1 MPTTPGEQ
9 LYERYKDALK
19 RGHVASLRGRL
30 DDALAAYAEAASIA
44 PERSTPHTSA
54 GTALLRRKRPGEALR
69 HYEVSL
75 RLNAQDEA
83 ALLGRAQ
90 ALGALDRRPEAAD
103 AFDVLAELRAGSGKL
118 SDAVDAARRGL
129 EFAEGRERRRT
140 LERLIERL
148 RRSEPGEPGRLALER
163 ALRVLEGD
171 AVPVMV
177 GEAADVSAADDEPP
191 AGEPPSEVQARVVDG
206 AGPVP
211 DVRGEPASGT
221 GPAAHAEPEPGP
233 EAEPGSGPEPAAAP
247 GPAAVPEPVRQPEPT
262 PVRRRVLSVLVRPLA
277 DVVDLEAMARDAEMT
292 LDSGDPSAPARFLD
306 LAAAYL
312 RAGHENAAI
321 DACYE
326 ALSIDPDDVG
336 LHLALVQLF
345 DDRGWTA
352 LATEKLDLLERLVG
366 LGNDPA
372 GLEWIRIVRTERG

>member
-1 MPTTPGEQ
+1 M
-9 LYERYKDALK
+9 
-19 RGHVASLRGRL
+19 
-30 DDALAAYAEAASIA
+30 
-44 PERSTPHTSA
+44 
-54 GTALLRRKRPGEALR
+54 
-69 HYEVSL
+69 
-75 RLNAQDEA
+75 
-83 ALLGRAQ
+83 
-90 ALGALDRRPEAAD
+90 
-103 AFDVLAELRAGSGKL
+103 
-118 SDAVDAARRGL
+118 
-129 EFAEGRERRRT
+129 
-140 LERLIERL
+140 
-148 RRSEPGEPGRLALER
+148 
-163 ALRVLEGD
+163 
-171 AVPVMV
+171 
-177 GEAADVSAADDEPP
+177 
-191 AGEPPSEVQARVVDG
+191 
-206 AGPVP
+206 
-211 DVRGEPASGT
+211 
-221 GPAAHAEPEPGP
+221 
-233 EAEPGSGPEPAAAP
+233 
-247 GPAAVPEPVRQPEPT
+247 
-262 PVRRRVLSVLVRPLA
+262 LSVLVRPLA